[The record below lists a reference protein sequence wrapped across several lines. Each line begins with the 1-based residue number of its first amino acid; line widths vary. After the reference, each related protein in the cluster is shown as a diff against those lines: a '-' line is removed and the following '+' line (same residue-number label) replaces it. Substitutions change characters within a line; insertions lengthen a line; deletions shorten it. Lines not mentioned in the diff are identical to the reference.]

1 MSSQCSQEPE
11 PEYFEEAISR
21 SFQMNELL
29 NKRKQ
34 APFEKKR

>member
-1 MSSQCSQEPE
+1 MSRQSSPEPE
-11 PEYFEEAISR
+11 PESYEEALF

-29 NKRKQ
+29 NDRKR